1 MGNIVILAAL
11 ETEFFTTRKLK
22 QKIYYTGIGK
32 INSSR
37 VTTQLIL
44 TEQPDLI
51 INVGT
56 AGTLNREMFGQ
67 VFGIHEVIERD
78 MMAEPLAPRGTV
90 PLSTQEAILRSD
102 FGTAR
107 CATGDSFVTA
117 KDPWL
122 IENFVDLVD
131 MELFAIAKVAEHYGV
146 KWRAVKFA
154 SDLADGNAAEQWN
167 DSLEVSNQKLADILD
182 AALEL

>member
-11 ETEFFTTRKLK
+11 ETEFFTSRKLRRE
-22 QKIYYTGIGK
+22 IYYTGIGK

-37 VTTQLIL
+37 VATQLIL
-44 TEQPDLI
+44 AERPDLI

-56 AGTLNREMFGQ
+56 AGTLKREMLGQ
-67 VFGIHEVIERD
+67 VFGIHEVVERD

-90 PLSTQEAILRSD
+90 PLSTQEPILKSD

-122 IENFVDLVD
+122 IENSVDLVD

-154 SDLADGNAAEQWN
+154 SDLADGNAAEQWS
-167 DSLEVSNQKLADILD
+167 DSLEVANQKINEILD
-182 AALEL
+182 TASEL

>member
-1 MGNIVILAAL
+1 MGDIVILAAL
-11 ETEFFTTRKLK
+11 ETEFFNSRQLRHR
-22 QKIYYTGIGK
+22 IYYTGIGK

-44 TEQPDLI
+44 TERPNLI

-56 AGTLNREMFGQ
+56 AGTLKREMFGQ
-67 VFGIHEVIERD
+67 VFGIKEVVERD

-90 PLSTQEAILRSD
+90 PLSTQEPLLKSD

-122 IENFVDLVD
+122 IENSIDLVD
-131 MELFAIAKVAEHYGV
+131 MELFAIAKVAAHYGV
-146 KWRAVKFA
+146 KWRAIKFA
-154 SDLADGNAAEQWN
+154 SDLADGSAAEQWN
-167 DSLEVSNQKLADILD
+167 DSLEVADQKINEVMD
-182 AALEL
+182 AALDL